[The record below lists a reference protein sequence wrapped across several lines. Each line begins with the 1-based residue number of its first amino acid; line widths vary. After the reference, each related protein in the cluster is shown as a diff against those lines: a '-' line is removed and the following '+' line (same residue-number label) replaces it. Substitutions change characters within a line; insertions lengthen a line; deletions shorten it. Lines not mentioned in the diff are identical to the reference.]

1 MGDSVLLIRLT
12 MKERSKVTEEKRKP
26 CTRCGLDYGFITDCR
41 EDGTEYEFC
50 HNCGIPVEEG
60 EGA

>member
-1 MGDSVLLIRLT
+1 M
-12 MKERSKVTEEKRKP
+12 TEEKRKP